1 MLNRKISKAT
11 LSVFLGSVLL
21 GLLSACG
28 GTGDTDGGQGVT
40 NDASIGTQ
48 FVSDGG
54 SGGTLRIEAPATL
67 ATGER
72 EEFRVIATDPTGAP
86 LSFIRIFCESELG
99 IAILEPS
106 SGGLAFESTGAAGVM
121 SGVLGG
127 LTAGSYLLECRGP
140 QGFNLLARTSILITG
155 DVPEGFDGFPGAAG
169 GNLGG
174 GLLVEPPFEDSV
186 SAQITFTI
194 PSGDTRNGPI
204 DITFNPDCNGD
215 GTADDPEAYIF
226 NNYNVAVVNGRD
238 DRLFVE
244 SIVFTVDDGQGV
256 TSSTQLGGL
265 VINPNSSSVIVGSFT
280 EFVFGTAIKTYAGT
294 TLAVIPGTYNVT
306 FTIRGT
312 TGSGESFSLRQNASV
327 TFASVNNCG

>member
-11 LSVFLGSVLL
+11 LGVLFL
-21 GLLSACG
+21 GLLTACG
-28 GTGDTDGGQGVT
+28 GTGSTDGGVAVT
-40 NDASIGTQ
+40 DDAGIGAQ

-54 SGGTLRIEAPATL
+54 SGGTLRIEAPARL
-67 ATGER
+67 AVGDR
-72 EEFRVIATDPTGAP
+72 EEFRVIATDPSGAP

-106 SGGLAFESTGAAGVM
+106 SGGVAFESTGSAGVM

-186 SAQITFTI
+186 SAQITFTT

-204 DITFNPDCNGD
+204 DINFIADCNGD
-215 GTADDPEAYIF
+215 GTADDPEPYIF
-226 NNYNVAVVNGRD
+226 NNYNIAVVNGRD
-238 DRLFVE
+238 DRLFIE
-244 SIVFTVDDGQGV
+244 SVTFSVDDGQGV
-256 TSSTQLGGL
+256 VSSTQLGGL
-265 VINPNSSSVIVGSFT
+265 VINPNASTVVVGSFT

-294 TLAVIPGTYNVT
+294 TFSLIPGTYNVT
-306 FTIRGT
+306 FTLRGT
-312 TGSGESFSLRQNASV
+312 TGSGESFSLRQNASI
-327 TFASVNNCG
+327 TIAAVNNC